1 MNLEDKTKFIYHK
14 INEINENKN
23 TKDIIF
29 YIESNNIN
37 YSLNNNGLILNISVL
52 DEIHINNLYDIMNS
66 LLIDND
72 ENKSNVLIP
81 KTYKSKVGN
90 DKCNTYI
97 PLELTP
103 LQVEI
108 LKLI

>member
-1 MNLEDKTKFIYHK
+1 MDLEDKTKFIYHK

-52 DEIHINNLYDIMNS
+52 DEIHINNLYDMINS
-66 LLIDND
+66 SLIDND
-72 ENKSNVLIP
+72 ENKSDILIQ
-81 KTYKSKVGN
+81 KTHISYVENKKSNIFV
-90 DKCNTYI
+90 